1 MLQIN
6 EFNQGGTE
14 LFEGSVMVPE
24 HPGPEV
30 LQATTFG
37 IVILKSPRKTTN
49 IYTGRKTKTRTSKNP
64 RRKWEKSEYMNT
76 FECL

>member
-6 EFNQGGTE
+6 EFNQGGLE
-14 LFEGSVMVPE
+14 LIEGSVTMPE
-24 HPGPEV
+24 HPDQEV

-37 IVILKSPRKTTN
+37 IEISKSPRKTSN

-64 RRKWEKSEYMNT
+64 KRKWEKSEYMNI
-76 FECL
+76 FKCL